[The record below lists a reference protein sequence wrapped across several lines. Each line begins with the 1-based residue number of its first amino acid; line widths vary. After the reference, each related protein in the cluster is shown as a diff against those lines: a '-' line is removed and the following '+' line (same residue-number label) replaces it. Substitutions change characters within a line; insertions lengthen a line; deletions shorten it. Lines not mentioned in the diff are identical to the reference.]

1 MTYNLYFRRWSMRQA
16 DDIIAEARGFI
27 KSRVIFTAADL
38 DFFTSLDEKP
48 CGAGELARDKGLDAR
63 ATTRILDCLV
73 TFGLLEKQDLV
84 YKTTENGAFYSSRH
98 PQTVLPMILHMN
110 RLWDTWSNLTEVVK
124 EGAHPE
130 LEPRMLLDD
139 GSWKAFISAMHVAG
153 RELAHK
159 ITDDYDLGGFKRLLD
174 IGGASGTYTIAFLLR
189 NPAMTA
195 VLFDLGN
202 VIPMA
207 RERLLKEGL
216 ENRVNLVA
224 GNFYEDELP
233 KGCDLAL
240 LSAII
245 HQNSPERN
253 LDLYAKIYRALEPG
267 GTLLI
272 RDHIMDESRTKP
284 PAGAMFAINMLV
296 NTRGGDTYTFKEV
309 KAVLEMAG
317 FEKVQQVRRGE
328 GMDCLVT
335 GQKPA

>member
-1 MTYNLYFRRWSMRQA
+1 MGQA
-16 DDIIAEARGFI
+16 DVVIAEARGFM
-27 KSRVIFTAADL
+27 KSRVILTAAEL
-38 DFFTSLDEKP
+38 NFFTTLDEKP
-48 CGAGELARDKGLDAR
+48 CSAGELAGEKGLDAR
-63 ATTRILDCLV
+63 ATTRVLDCLV
-73 TFGLLEKQDLV
+73 TLGLLEKQDSV
-84 YKTTENGAFYSSRH
+84 YKPTENGAFYSSLH

-124 EGAHPE
+124 KGGHPE
-130 LEPRMLLDD
+130 LEPGMLMDD
-139 GSWKAFISAMHVAG
+139 KNWRSFIGAMHVAG

-159 ITDDYDLGGFKRLLD
+159 IANDYNLGGFKRLLD

-207 RERLLKEGL
+207 RERLLKEGI
-216 ENRVNLVA
+216 EKRVDLVA
-224 GNFYEDELP
+224 GDFYEDEFP

-245 HQNSPERN
+245 HQNGQDRN
-253 LDLYAKIYRALEPG
+253 LDLYTRIFSALEPG
-267 GTLLI
+267 GILLI

-296 NTRGGDTYTFKEV
+296 NTRDGDTYTFKEV
-309 KAVLEMAG
+309 KEGLERTG
-317 FEKVQQVRRGE
+317 FTNVQQVRYGE